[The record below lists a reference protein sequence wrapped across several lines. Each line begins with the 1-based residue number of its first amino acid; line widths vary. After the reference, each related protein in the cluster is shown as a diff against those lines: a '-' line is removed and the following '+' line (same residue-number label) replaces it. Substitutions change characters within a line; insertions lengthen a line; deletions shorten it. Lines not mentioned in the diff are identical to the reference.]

1 MPYCVN
7 CGNQV
12 LADARFCAACG
23 SPQAVPA
30 SPGAVPPPQPPPSFD
45 VPGIDARTAAT
56 LCYVPIFGWL
66 GSLFVLASDRF
77 RRDTVSRFHA
87 FQGLYLFV
95 AWMVIQWVFAPI
107 GRHTY
112 WVVGINPV
120 KLAQVG
126 LYGVWIF
133 MLVKTWNRKMFKLPL
148 IGEWADRSVSEQR

>member
-12 LADARFCAACG
+12 PADARFCAACG

-30 SPGAVPPPQPPPSFD
+30 SGPVPPTPPPGFD
-45 VPGIDARTAAT
+45 APGIDARTAAT
-56 LCYVPIFGWL
+56 LCYVPIIGWL

-77 RRDTVSRFHA
+77 RRDAVTRFHA

-95 AWMVIQWVFAPI
+95 AWLVIQWVFAPF
-107 GRHTY
+107 GRLLY
-112 WVVGINPV
+112 WSFGGPNPV
-120 KLAQVG
+120 KLIQLA

-133 MLVKTWNRKMFKLPL
+133 MLIKTWNRELFKLPL
-148 IGEWADRSVSEQR
+148 LGEWADRSVSEQR